1 MKTKKLCKKIPC
13 EIVTWYVLPVIRQ
26 EIAML
31 LVKNHG
37 VSQKEAA
44 SLLGVTDAAVSQYLS
59 KKRGKTNFYKIDE
72 NEFEKAAR
80 RIADGASA
88 KEEMCQLCKFLV
100 SQNILEKIE
109 NERSG

>member
-1 MKTKKLCKKIPC
+1 MSEKIPC
-13 EIVTWYVLPVIRQ
+13 EIATWYVLPVIRK
-26 EIAML
+26 ELAML

-37 VSQKEAA
+37 ISQKETA

-59 KKRGKTNFYKIDE
+59 KKRGKRNFYRIDE
-72 NEFEKAAR
+72 NEFEKAAQ

-88 KEEMCQLCKFLV
+88 KGEICQLCKFLV